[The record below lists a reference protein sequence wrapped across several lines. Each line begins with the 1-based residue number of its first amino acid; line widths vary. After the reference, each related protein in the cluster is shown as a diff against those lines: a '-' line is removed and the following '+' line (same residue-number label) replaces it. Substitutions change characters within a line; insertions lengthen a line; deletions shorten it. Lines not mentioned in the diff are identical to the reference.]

1 MFKQFQT
8 ISNFRQRSAIRFR
21 RFCHKAY
28 AAFCSLHREVTIGRV
43 AAYMTDLEMLKSGKS
58 IALSALLLLA
68 GVAPAEADE
77 GVPKDSVPLTA
88 QQLSLQEVL
97 VVSHKAEVHSEAY
110 RLITQVSRAEIEA
123 LPVQT
128 VADILQYLPGVDVRT
143 RGANGAQADIS
154 MRGGTFD
161 QVLVLINGVPLS
173 DFHTGHYALNIPV
186 STELIERV
194 EVLQGTSASLHG
206 AFSGAINIVTKTTP
220 PQPSPQGREHDV
232 RLKLTAGMNGLVNPE
247 IAATL
252 AIPDKSSS
260 LERVKS
266 SARSDCRWP
275 SVELPPGG
283 VKPLTINLSA
293 EYSRADG
300 YYAPSPTEKEATAC
314 RNSDFKLANLYF
326 QTRWRG
332 LDVQAGAQ
340 WKDAGL
346 GMGYGFG
353 SQDQFDA
360 TRTAFASAKYEHRW
374 GAWRLDAQA
383 AYRANYDRY
392 EWHRG
397 QRLYGNFHFAQTA
410 SASIAAHYAS
420 RIGTTSFGAG
430 VRNENMHSTNLGD
443 TINPNGQVPNVADFP
458 LADVR
463 VLDLVKGGNRFHANY
478 YAEQTFYY
486 AGLSASIGIN
496 GTYNTQFG
504 HHLGGGA
511 NIGYSF
517 EKAGTLYA
525 NANRSLRMPTFTDL
539 YYNAGNQ
546 LGNRNL
552 KPEEAWLLSIGY
564 KGTLNLLPSTGRSGG
579 AFSWAVDWYYR
590 WGKNIIDW
598 VYVPAD
604 TKRPYHAE
612 NQQQVNAT
620 GVELSVAYRFPSFFP
635 PSWGEREGPCISVD
649 YAYTY
654 LDLNLK
660 ESGSRYLDYLSHK
673 LSIHL
678 EHGIYKG
685 LGASWTVRF
694 QKREGQYNNAE
705 GAVTD
710 YQPVWLLD
718 GSIFWQNKYL
728 RVSADCTNMTNT
740 RYYDYGGILQPGAW
754 AKVSIKAML

>member
-1 MFKQFQT
+1 MHAFLKANNYFMFKT
-8 ISNFRQRSAIRFR
+8 ILKQQGIRFR

-58 IALSALLLLA
+58 VAVSALLLFSGIA
-68 GVAPAEADE
+68 AVEADE
-77 GVPKDSVPLTA
+77 GVPKDSVPLEA
-88 QQLSLQEVL
+88 RQLSLQEVL
-97 VVSHKAEVHSEAY
+97 VVSHKAEVNSEAY
-110 RLITQVSRAEIEA
+110 RLITQISQAEIEA

-161 QVLVLINGVPLS
+161 QVLVLLNGVPLS
-173 DFHTGHYALNIPV
+173 DFHTGHYTLNIPV
-186 STELIERV
+186 STEMIERV
-194 EVLQGTSASLHG
+194 EVLQGTSANLHG
-206 AFSGAINIVTKTTP
+206 AFSGAINIVTKTTL
-220 PQPSPQGREHDV
+220 PQPSPQGREHDLA
-232 RLKLTAGMNGLVNPE
+232 LKLTAGMNGLVNPE

-252 AIPDKSSS
+252 AIPNKNS
-260 LERVKS
+260 LPCGEGR
-266 SARSDCRWP
+266 
-275 SVELPPGG
+275 GG
-283 VKPLTINLSA
+283 VINLSA
-293 EYSRADG
+293 EYSRAEG
-300 YYAPSPTEKEATAC
+300 YYAPRPTEKEATAC
-314 RNSDFKLANLYF
+314 RNSDFQLANIYF

-360 TRTAFASAKYEHRW
+360 TRTAFASGRYEHRW

-392 EWHRG
+392 EWHRD

-410 SASIAAHYAS
+410 SAALSAHYAS
-420 RIGTTSFGAG
+420 RVGTTSFGVS

-443 TINPNGQVPNVADFP
+443 TINPNGQVPNVEGFP
-458 LADVR
+458 LSQVR
-463 VLDLVKGGNRFHANY
+463 VLDLVKGGNRFHTNY

-511 NIGYSF
+511 NIGYEF
-517 EKAGTLYA
+517 KKAGTVYV

-564 KGTLNLLPSTGRSGG
+564 KGNISPFRGLGGRGG
-579 AFSWAVDWYYR
+579 SFSWSADWYYR

-598 VYVPAD
+598 VYVPTD
-604 TKRPYHAE
+604 TKRPFHAE

-620 GVELSVAYRFPSFFP
+620 GLELSLAYRLNE
-635 PSWGEREGPCISVD
+635 WLRCVSVD

-654 LDLNLK
+654 LDLDLK
-660 ESGSRYLDYLSHK
+660 EAGSRYLDYLSHK
-673 LSIHL
+673 LAIRL

-705 GAVTD
+705 GEVAD

-718 GSIFWQNKYL
+718 GSVYWQNTYL
-728 RVSADCTNMTNT
+728 RVSADCTNITNT

-754 AKVSIKAML
+754 AKISIKAKLY

>member
-1 MFKQFQT
+1 MFKT
-8 ISNFRQRSAIRFR
+8 ILKQQGIRFR
-21 RFCHKAY
+21 QFSHKAY

-58 IALSALLLLA
+58 IAVSALLLFSGIA
-68 GVAPAEADE
+68 AVEADE
-77 GVPKDSVPLTA
+77 GVPKDSVPLEA

-97 VVSHKAEVHSEAY
+97 VVSHKAEVNSEAY
-110 RLITQVSRAEIEA
+110 RLITQVSQAEIEA
-123 LPVQT
+123 LPIQT

-161 QVLVLINGVPLS
+161 QVLVLLNGVPLS

-186 STELIERV
+186 STEMIERV
-194 EVLQGTSASLHG
+194 EVLQGTSANLHG
-206 AFSGAINIVTKTTP
+206 AFSGAINIVTKQAVSR
-220 PQPSPQGREHDV
+220 QPSDV

-247 IAATL
+247 VAASIQKDEAL
-252 AIPDKSSS
+252 F
-260 LERVKS
+260 
-266 SARSDCRWP
+266 
-275 SVELPPGG
+275 
-283 VKPLTINLSA
+283 NLSA
-293 EYSRADG
+293 EYSRAEG
-300 YYAPSPTEKEATAC
+300 YYAPRPTEKEATAC
-314 RNSDFKLANLYF
+314 RNSDFQLANIYF

-360 TRTAFASAKYEHRW
+360 TRTAFASGRYEHRW

-392 EWHRG
+392 EWHRD

-410 SASIAAHYAS
+410 SAALSAHYAS
-420 RIGTTSFGAG
+420 KIGTTSFGVS

-443 TINPNGQVPNVADFP
+443 TINPDGQVPNVADFP

-463 VLDLVKGGNRFHANY
+463 VLDLVKGGNRFHTNY

-511 NIGYSF
+511 NIGYEF
-517 EKAGTLYA
+517 KKAGTIYV

-564 KGTLNLLPSTGRSGG
+564 KGNLSPFRGSGG
-579 AFSWAVDWYYR
+579 SFSWSADWYYR

-598 VYVPAD
+598 VYVPTD
-604 TKRPYHAE
+604 TKRPFHAE

-620 GVELSVAYRFPSFFP
+620 GLELSLAYRLNE
-635 PSWGEREGPCISVD
+635 WLRCVSVD

-654 LDLNLK
+654 LDLDLK
-660 ESGSRYLDYLSHK
+660 EAGSRYLDYLSHK
-673 LSIHL
+673 LAIHL

-705 GAVTD
+705 GEVAD

-718 GSIFWQNKYL
+718 GSVYWQNKYL
-728 RVSADCTNMTNT
+728 RVSADCTNMTNS

-754 AKVSIKAML
+754 AKVSIKAKLY

>member
-1 MFKQFQT
+1 MHAFLKKACIMIKPFKTTNHFQ
-8 ISNFRQRSAIRFR
+8 QRSAIRFR

-28 AAFCSLHREVTIGRV
+28 AAFCSIHREVSIGRI

-58 IALSALLLLA
+58 VAVTALLLFS
-68 GVAPAEADE
+68 GVAAAEADE
-77 GVPKDSVPLTA
+77 GVPKDSLSLSA

-97 VVSHKAEVHSEAY
+97 VVSQKAEVHSEAY
-110 RLITQVSRAEIEA
+110 RLITQVSHAQIEA
-123 LPVQT
+123 LPIQS

-161 QVLVLINGVPLS
+161 QVLVMLNGVPLS
-173 DFHTGHYALNIPV
+173 DFHTGHYALNIPI

-194 EVLQGTSASLHG
+194 EVLQGTSANLHG
-206 AFSGAINIVTKTTP
+206 AFSGAINIVTK
-220 PQPSPQGREHDV
+220 SKVQGTKDLA
-232 RLKLTAGMNGLVNPE
+232 LKLTAGMNGLVNPE
-247 IAATL
+247 IAASINKDE
-252 AIPDKSSS
+252 AIFNMS
-260 LERVKS
+260 
-266 SARSDCRWP
+266 
-275 SVELPPGG
+275 G
-283 VKPLTINLSA
+283 
-293 EYSRADG
+293 EYSRAEG
-300 YYAPSPTEKEATAC
+300 YYAPNPTEKEARAC
-314 RNSDFKLANLYF
+314 QNSDFQLANIYF
-326 QTRWRG
+326 QTRWKG
-332 LDVQAGAQ
+332 LDVQVGAQ

-360 TRTAFASAKYEHRW
+360 TRTAFGSAKYEHRW

-383 AYRANYDRY
+383 SYRANYDRY

-410 SASIAAHYAS
+410 SAALSTHYAS
-420 RIGTTSFGAG
+420 QIGTMSFGVS

-443 TINPNGQVPNVADFP
+443 TINPNGQVPNVEGFP
-458 LADVR
+458 LSQVR
-463 VLDLVKGGNRFHANY
+463 VLDLVKGGNRFHTNY

-486 AGLSASIGIN
+486 AGLAASIGIN
-496 GTYNTQFG
+496 GTFNTQFG

-511 NIGYSF
+511 NIGYDF
-517 EKAGTLYA
+517 HKGGTLYA

-552 KPEEAWLLSIGY
+552 KPEEAWLLSVGY
-564 KGTLNLLPSTGRSGG
+564 KGEWKLGTTISNAGTLSI
-579 AFSWAVDWYYR
+579 AADWYYR

-598 VYVPAD
+598 IYVPED
-604 TKRPYHAE
+604 TKRPFHAE

-620 GVELSVAYRFPSFFP
+620 GVELSVAYRLNE
-635 PSWGEREGPCISVD
+635 WLRCVSVD

-654 LDLNLK
+654 LDLDLK
-660 ESGSRYLDYLSHK
+660 EAGSRYLDYLSHK

-694 QKREGQYNNAE
+694 QKREGQYNNADGIVE
-705 GAVTD
+705 NYV
-710 YQPVWLLD
+710 PVLLLD
-718 GSIFWQNKYL
+718 GSIFWQNRYL
-728 RVSADCTNMTNT
+728 RVSADCTNITNT

-754 AKVSIKAML
+754 AKISIKEKL

>member
-1 MFKQFQT
+1 MHAFLKANNYFMFKT
-8 ISNFRQRSAIRFR
+8 ILKQQGIRFR

-58 IALSALLLLA
+58 VAVSALLLFSGIA
-68 GVAPAEADE
+68 AVEADE
-77 GVPKDSVPLTA
+77 GVPKDSVPLED

-97 VVSHKAEVHSEAY
+97 VVSHKAEVNSEAY
-110 RLITQVSRAEIEA
+110 RLITQVSQAEIEA

-161 QVLVLINGVPLS
+161 QVLVLLNGVPLS

-186 STELIERV
+186 STEMIERV
-194 EVLQGTSASLHG
+194 EVLQGTSANLHG
-206 AFSGAINIVTKTTP
+206 AFSGAINIVTKS
-220 PQPSPQGREHDV
+220 SPKIS
-232 RLKLTAGMNGLVNPE
+232 LKLTAGMNGLVNPE
-247 IAATL
+247 LAASIQKNEAL
-252 AIPDKSSS
+252 FN
-260 LERVKS
+260 V
-266 SARSDCRWP
+266 
-275 SVELPPGG
+275 
-283 VKPLTINLSA
+283 SA
-293 EYSRADG
+293 EYSRAEG
-300 YYAPSPTEKEATAC
+300 YYAPRPTEKEATAC
-314 RNSDFKLANLYF
+314 RNSDFQLANIYF

-360 TRTAFASAKYEHRW
+360 TRTAFASGRYEHRW

-383 AYRANYDRY
+383 TYRANYDRY
-392 EWHRG
+392 EWHRD

-410 SASIAAHYAS
+410 SAALSAHYAS
-420 RIGTTSFGAG
+420 RVGTTSFGVS

-443 TINPNGQVPNVADFP
+443 TINPDGQVPNVADFP

-463 VLDLVKGGNRFHANY
+463 VLDLVKGGNRFHTNY
-478 YAEQTFYY
+478 YAEQSFYY

-511 NIGYSF
+511 NIGYEF
-517 EKAGTLYA
+517 KKAGTVYV

-564 KGTLNLLPSTGRSGG
+564 KYTPDFGKKGKLS
-579 AFSWAVDWYYR
+579 FSADWYYR

-598 VYVPAD
+598 VYVPTD
-604 TKRPYHAE
+604 TRRPFHAE

-620 GVELSVAYRFPSFFP
+620 GVEVSVAYRLNE
-635 PSWGEREGPCISVD
+635 WLRCVSVD

-654 LDLNLK
+654 LDLDLK
-660 ESGSRYLDYLSHK
+660 EAGSRYLDYLSHK
-673 LSIHL
+673 LAIHL

-705 GAVTD
+705 GEVAD

-718 GSIFWQNKYL
+718 GSVYWQNKYL
-728 RVSADCTNMTNT
+728 RVSADCTNITNT

-754 AKVSIKAML
+754 AKISIKAKL

>member
-1 MFKQFQT
+1 MFKNLLKQQG
-8 ISNFRQRSAIRFR
+8 IRFR
-21 RFCHKAY
+21 QFSHKAY

-58 IALSALLLLA
+58 IAVSALLLFSGIA
-68 GVAPAEADE
+68 AVEADE
-77 GVPKDSVPLTA
+77 GVPKDSVPLEA
-88 QQLSLQEVL
+88 RQLSLQEVL
-97 VVSHKAEVHSEAY
+97 VVSHKAEVNSEAY
-110 RLITQVSRAEIEA
+110 RLITQVSQAEIEA

-161 QVLVLINGVPLS
+161 QVLVLLNGVPLS

-186 STELIERV
+186 STEMIERV
-194 EVLQGTSASLHG
+194 EVLQGTSANLHG
-206 AFSGAINIVTKTTP
+206 AFSGAINIVTKS
-220 PQPSPQGREHDV
+220 SPEIS
-232 RLKLTAGMNGLVNPE
+232 LKLTAGMNGLVNPE
-247 IAATL
+247 LAASIQKNEAL
-252 AIPDKSSS
+252 FN
-260 LERVKS
+260 V
-266 SARSDCRWP
+266 
-275 SVELPPGG
+275 
-283 VKPLTINLSA
+283 SA
-293 EYSRADG
+293 EYSRAEG
-300 YYAPSPTEKEATAC
+300 YYAPRPTEKEATAC
-314 RNSDFKLANLYF
+314 RNSDFQLANIYF

-360 TRTAFASAKYEHRW
+360 TRTAFASGRYEHRW

-392 EWHRG
+392 EWHRD

-410 SASIAAHYAS
+410 SAALSAHYAS
-420 RIGTTSFGAG
+420 RVGTTSFGVS

-443 TINPNGQVPNVADFP
+443 TINPDGQVPNVADFP

-463 VLDLVKGGNRFHANY
+463 VLDLVKGGNRFHTNY

-511 NIGYSF
+511 NIGYEF
-517 EKAGTLYA
+517 KKAGTVYV

-552 KPEEAWLLSIGY
+552 KPEEAWLLSVGY
-564 KGTLNLLPSTGRSGG
+564 KGTWSGL
-579 AFSWAVDWYYR
+579 SWSADWYYR

-598 VYVPAD
+598 VYVPTD
-604 TKRPYHAE
+604 TKRPFHAE

-620 GVELSVAYRFPSFFP
+620 GLELSLAYRLNE
-635 PSWGEREGPCISVD
+635 WLRCVSVD

-654 LDLNLK
+654 LDLDLK
-660 ESGSRYLDYLSHK
+660 EAGSRYLDYLSHK
-673 LSIHL
+673 LAIHL

-705 GAVTD
+705 GEVAD

-718 GSIFWQNKYL
+718 GSVYWQNQYL
-728 RVSADCTNMTNT
+728 RVSADCTNMTNS

-754 AKVSIKAML
+754 AKISIKAKL

>member
-1 MFKQFQT
+1 MFKLILKQQG
-8 ISNFRQRSAIRFR
+8 IRFR

-28 AAFCSLHREVTIGRV
+28 AAFCSIHREVTIGRV

-58 IALSALLLLA
+58 VAVSALLLFSGIA
-68 GVAPAEADE
+68 AVEADE
-77 GVPKDSVPLTA
+77 GVPKDSVPLEA
-88 QQLSLQEVL
+88 RQLSLQEVL
-97 VVSHKAEVHSEAY
+97 VVSHKAEVNSEAY
-110 RLITQVSRAEIEA
+110 RLITQVSHAEIEV
-123 LPVQT
+123 LPIQS
-128 VADILQYLPGVDVRT
+128 VADILQYLPGVDVRS
-143 RGANGAQADIS
+143 RGTSGAQADIS

-161 QVLVLINGVPLS
+161 QVLILLNGIPLS
-173 DFHTGHYALNIPV
+173 DFHTGHYALNIPI

-194 EVLQGTSASLHG
+194 EVLQGTSANLHG
-206 AFSGAINIVTKTTP
+206 AFSGAINIVTRTAVSAGKD
-220 PQPSPQGREHDV
+220 HDLA
-232 RLKLTAGMNGLVNPE
+232 LKLTAGMNGLVNPE
-247 IAATL
+247 VAASIKKEE
-252 AIPDKSSS
+252 AFFN
-260 LERVKS
+260 V
-266 SARSDCRWP
+266 
-275 SVELPPGG
+275 
-283 VKPLTINLSA
+283 SA
-293 EYSRADG
+293 EYNRADG
-300 YYAPSPTEKEATAC
+300 YYAPRPTEKESTAC
-314 RNSDFKLANLYF
+314 KNSDFKMANLYF

-410 SASIAAHYAS
+410 SAALAAHYAS
-420 RIGTTSFGAG
+420 RVGTTSFGVS

-443 TINPNGQVPNVADFP
+443 TINPDGQVPNVADFP
-458 LADVR
+458 LSKVR
-463 VLDLVKGGNRFHANY
+463 VLDLVKGGNRFHTNY

-511 NIGYSF
+511 NIGYTF

-552 KPEEAWLLSIGY
+552 KPEEAWLLSVGY
-564 KGTLNLLPSTGRSGG
+564 KGNLSSLPFREGSGLG
-579 AFSWAVDWYYR
+579 SFSWSADWYYR

-598 VYVPAD
+598 VYVAED
-604 TKRPYHAE
+604 TKRPYHAM

-620 GVELSVAYRFPSFFP
+620 GVEVSVAYRFPSFFP
-635 PSWGEREGPCISVD
+635 PSWGDREGPLLSVD

-685 LGASWTVRF
+685 FGASWTVRF

-705 GAVTD
+705 GAVAN

-718 GSIFWQNKYL
+718 GSIFWQNKFL

-754 AKVSIKAML
+754 AKVSIKAKL

>member
-1 MFKQFQT
+1 MFKT
-8 ISNFRQRSAIRFR
+8 ILKQQGIRFR
-21 RFCHKAY
+21 QFSHKAY

-58 IALSALLLLA
+58 VAVSALLLFSGIA
-68 GVAPAEADE
+68 AVEADE
-77 GVPKDSVPLTA
+77 GVPKDSVPLED

-97 VVSHKAEVHSEAY
+97 VVSHKAEVNSEAY
-110 RLITQVSRAEIEA
+110 RLITQVSQAEIEA

-161 QVLVLINGVPLS
+161 QVLVLLNGVPLS

-186 STELIERV
+186 STEMIERV
-194 EVLQGTSASLHG
+194 EVLQGTSANLHG
-206 AFSGAINIVTKTTP
+206 AFSGAINIVTKS
-220 PQPSPQGREHDV
+220 SPEIS
-232 RLKLTAGMNGLVNPE
+232 LKLTAGMNGLVNPE
-247 IAATL
+247 LAASIQKDDAL
-252 AIPDKSSS
+252 FN
-260 LERVKS
+260 V
-266 SARSDCRWP
+266 
-275 SVELPPGG
+275 
-283 VKPLTINLSA
+283 SA
-293 EYSRADG
+293 EYSRAEG
-300 YYAPSPTEKEATAC
+300 YYAPRPTEKEAMAC
-314 RNSDFKLANLYF
+314 RNSDFQLANIYF

-360 TRTAFASAKYEHRW
+360 TRTAFASGRYEHRW

-392 EWHRG
+392 EWHRD

-410 SASIAAHYAS
+410 SASLSAHYAS
-420 RIGTTSFGAG
+420 RVGTTSFGVS

-443 TINPNGQVPNVADFP
+443 TINPDGQVPNVADFP

-463 VLDLVKGGNRFHANY
+463 VLDLVKGGNRFHTNY
-478 YAEQTFYY
+478 YAEQSFYY

-511 NIGYSF
+511 NIGYEF
-517 EKAGTLYA
+517 KKAGTVYV

-552 KPEEAWLLSIGY
+552 KPEEAWLLSVGY
-564 KGTLNLLPSTGRSGG
+564 KGTWSGL
-579 AFSWAVDWYYR
+579 SWSADWYYR

-598 VYVPAD
+598 VYVPTD
-604 TKRPYHAE
+604 TKRPFHAE

-620 GVELSVAYRFPSFFP
+620 GLELSLAYRLNE
-635 PSWGEREGPCISVD
+635 WLRCVSVD

-654 LDLNLK
+654 LDLDLK
-660 ESGSRYLDYLSHK
+660 EAGSRYLDYLSHK
-673 LSIHL
+673 LAIHL

-685 LGASWTVRF
+685 FGASWTVRF

-705 GAVTD
+705 GEVAD

-718 GSIFWQNKYL
+718 GSVYWQNKYL
-728 RVSADCTNMTNT
+728 RVSADCTNITNT

-754 AKVSIKAML
+754 AKISIKAKL

>member
-1 MFKQFQT
+1 MHAFLKANNYFMLKTILKQQG
-8 ISNFRQRSAIRFR
+8 IRFR
-21 RFCHKAY
+21 QFSHKAY

-58 IALSALLLLA
+58 IAISALLLFSGIA
-68 GVAPAEADE
+68 AVEADE
-77 GVPKDSVPLTA
+77 GVPKDSVPLED

-97 VVSHKAEVHSEAY
+97 VVSHKAEVNSEAY
-110 RLITQVSRAEIEA
+110 RLITQVSQAEIEA

-161 QVLVLINGVPLS
+161 QVLVLLNGVPLS

-186 STELIERV
+186 STEMIERI
-194 EVLQGTSASLHG
+194 EVLQGTSANLHG
-206 AFSGAINIVTKTTP
+206 AFSGAINIVTKTTL
-220 PQPSPQGREHDV
+220 PQPSPQGREHDLA
-232 RLKLTAGMNGLVNPE
+232 LKLTAGMNGLVNPE

-252 AIPDKSSS
+252 AIPNKNS
-260 LERVKS
+260 LPCGEGR
-266 SARSDCRWP
+266 
-275 SVELPPGG
+275 GG
-283 VKPLTINLSA
+283 VINLSA
-293 EYSRADG
+293 EYSRAEG
-300 YYAPSPTEKEATAC
+300 YYAPQPTEKEATAC
-314 RNSDFKLANLYF
+314 RNSDFQLANIYF

-360 TRTAFASAKYEHRW
+360 TRTAFASGRYEHRW

-392 EWHRG
+392 EWHRD

-410 SASIAAHYAS
+410 SAALSAHYAS
-420 RIGTTSFGAG
+420 RVGTTSFGVS

-443 TINPNGQVPNVADFP
+443 TINPDGQVPNVADFP

-463 VLDLVKGGNRFHANY
+463 VLDLVKGGNRFHTNY

-511 NIGYSF
+511 NIGYEF
-517 EKAGTLYA
+517 KKAGTVYV

-552 KPEEAWLLSIGY
+552 KPEEAWLLSVGY
-564 KGTLNLLPSTGRSGG
+564 KGTWSGL
-579 AFSWAVDWYYR
+579 SWSADWYYR

-598 VYVPAD
+598 VYVPTD
-604 TKRPYHAE
+604 TKRPFHAE

-620 GVELSVAYRFPSFFP
+620 GLELSLAYRLNE
-635 PSWGEREGPCISVD
+635 WLRCVSVD

-654 LDLNLK
+654 LDLDLK
-660 ESGSRYLDYLSHK
+660 EAGSRYLDYLSHK
-673 LSIHL
+673 LAIHL

-705 GAVTD
+705 GEVAD

-718 GSIFWQNKYL
+718 GSVYWQNKYL
-728 RVSADCTNMTNT
+728 RVSADCTNITNT

-754 AKVSIKAML
+754 AKISIKAKL

>member
-1 MFKQFQT
+1 MHAFLKRNNMFKPFLQPKG
-8 ISNFRQRSAIRFR
+8 IRFR

-28 AAFCSLHREVTIGRV
+28 AAFCSLHREVTIGRI

-58 IALSALLLLA
+58 VAVSALLLFSGIA
-68 GVAPAEADE
+68 MAEAEE

-110 RLITQVSRAEIEA
+110 RLITQVSHAEIEA
-123 LPVQT
+123 LPIQT

-161 QVLVLINGVPLS
+161 QVLVLLNGVPLS

-186 STELIERV
+186 STLLIERV
-194 EVLQGTSASLHG
+194 EVLQGTSANLHG
-206 AFSGAINIVTKTTP
+206 AFSGAINIVTKS
-220 PQPSPQGREHDV
+220 SPEIS
-232 RLKLTAGMNGLVNPE
+232 LKLTAGMNGLVNPE
-247 IAATL
+247 LAAT
-252 AIPDKSSS
+252 IQPSKQ
-260 LERVKS
+260 
-266 SARSDCRWP
+266 RSDKP
-275 SVELPPGG
+275 LNGEQ
-283 VKPLTINLSA
+283 PLTINLSA
-293 EYSRADG
+293 EYSRAEG
-300 YYAPSPTEKEATAC
+300 YYAPKPTDKEATAC
-314 RNSDFKLANLYF
+314 QNSDFQLANIYF

-360 TRTAFASAKYEHRW
+360 TRTAFASGRYEHRW

-410 SASIAAHYAS
+410 SAALAAHYAS
-420 RIGTTSFGAG
+420 RVGTTSFGLG
-430 VRNENMHSTNLGD
+430 LRNENMHSTNLGD

-463 VLDLVKGGNRFHANY
+463 VLNLVKGGNRFHANY

-486 AGLSASIGIN
+486 AGLAASIGIN
-496 GTYNTQFG
+496 GTYNTRFG

-511 NIGYSF
+511 NIGYEF
-517 EKAGTLYA
+517 KKAGTLYV

-546 LGNRNL
+546 LGNRDL
-552 KPEEAWLLSIGY
+552 KPEEAWLLSVGY
-564 KGTLNLLPSTGRSGG
+564 KGTLNLSPCRWVGGRGG
-579 AFSWAVDWYYR
+579 SLSWAVDWYYR

-598 VYVPAD
+598 VYVAED

-620 GVELSVAYRFPSFFP
+620 GVEVSVAYRLNE
-635 PSWGEREGPCISVD
+635 WLRCVSVD

-654 LDLNLK
+654 LDLDLK
-660 ESGSRYLDYLSHK
+660 EAGSRYLDYLSHK

-705 GAVTD
+705 GAVAD

-718 GSIFWQNKYL
+718 GSVYWQNKYL

>member
-1 MFKQFQT
+1 MYAFLLKADSGRLKTYFMFKT
-8 ISNFRQRSAIRFR
+8 ILKQQGIRFR
-21 RFCHKAY
+21 QFSHKAY

-58 IALSALLLLA
+58 IAVSALLLFSGIA
-68 GVAPAEADE
+68 AVEADE
-77 GVPKDSVPLTA
+77 GVPKDSVPLEA

-97 VVSHKAEVHSEAY
+97 VVSHKAEVNSEAY
-110 RLITQVSRAEIEA
+110 RLITQVSQAEIEA
-123 LPVQT
+123 LPIQT

-161 QVLVLINGVPLS
+161 QVLVLLNGVPLS

-186 STELIERV
+186 STEMIERV
-194 EVLQGTSASLHG
+194 EVLQGTSANLHG
-206 AFSGAINIVTKTTP
+206 AFSGAINIVTKQAVSR
-220 PQPSPQGREHDV
+220 QPSDV

-247 IAATL
+247 VAASIQKDEAL
-252 AIPDKSSS
+252 F
-260 LERVKS
+260 
-266 SARSDCRWP
+266 
-275 SVELPPGG
+275 
-283 VKPLTINLSA
+283 NLSA
-293 EYSRADG
+293 EYSRAEG
-300 YYAPSPTEKEATAC
+300 YYAPRPTEKEATAC
-314 RNSDFKLANLYF
+314 RNSDFQLANIYF

-360 TRTAFASAKYEHRW
+360 TRTAFASGRYEHRW

-392 EWHRG
+392 EWHRD

-410 SASIAAHYAS
+410 SAALSAHYAS
-420 RIGTTSFGAG
+420 KIGTTSFGVS

-443 TINPNGQVPNVADFP
+443 TINPDGQVPNVADFP

-463 VLDLVKGGNRFHANY
+463 VLDLIKGGNRFHTNY

-504 HHLGGGA
+504 HHLGGEA
-511 NIGYSF
+511 NIGYEF
-517 EKAGTLYA
+517 KKAGTIYV

-552 KPEEAWLLSIGY
+552 KPEEAWLLSVGY
-564 KGTLNLLPSTGRSGG
+564 KGNLSSLPCGEGRGG
-579 AFSWAVDWYYR
+579 VISFSADWYYR

-598 VYVPAD
+598 VYVPTD
-604 TKRPYHAE
+604 TKRPFHAE

-620 GVELSVAYRFPSFFP
+620 GLELSLAYRLNE
-635 PSWGEREGPCISVD
+635 WLRCVSVD

-654 LDLNLK
+654 LDLDLK
-660 ESGSRYLDYLSHK
+660 EAGSRYLDYLSHK
-673 LSIHL
+673 LAIHL

-705 GAVTD
+705 GEVAD

-718 GSIFWQNKYL
+718 GSVYWQNQYL

-754 AKVSIKAML
+754 AKVSIKAKLY

>member
-1 MFKQFQT
+1 MHAFLKANNYFMFKT
-8 ISNFRQRSAIRFR
+8 ILKQQGIRFR

-28 AAFCSLHREVTIGRV
+28 AVFCSLHREVTIGRV

-58 IALSALLLLA
+58 VAVSALLLFSGIA
-68 GVAPAEADE
+68 AVEADE
-77 GVPKDSVPLTA
+77 GVPKDSVPLED
-88 QQLSLQEVL
+88 QQLNLQEVL
-97 VVSHKAEVHSEAY
+97 VVSHKAEVNSEAY
-110 RLITQVSRAEIEA
+110 RLITQVSQAEIEA

-161 QVLVLINGVPLS
+161 QVLVLLNGVPLS

-186 STELIERV
+186 STEMIERV
-194 EVLQGTSASLHG
+194 EVLQGTSANLHG
-206 AFSGAINIVTKTTP
+206 AFSGAINIVTKTTL
-220 PQPSPQGREHDV
+220 PQPSPQGREHDLA
-232 RLKLTAGMNGLVNPE
+232 LKLTAGMNGLVNPE

-252 AIPDKSSS
+252 AIPNKNS
-260 LERVKS
+260 LPCGEG
-266 SARSDCRWP
+266 
-275 SVELPPGG
+275 PGG
-283 VKPLTINLSA
+283 VINLSA
-293 EYSRADG
+293 EYSRAEG
-300 YYAPSPTEKEATAC
+300 YYAPRPTEKEATAC
-314 RNSDFKLANLYF
+314 RNSDFQLANIYF

-360 TRTAFASAKYEHRW
+360 TRTAFASGRYEHRW

-392 EWHRG
+392 EWHRD

-410 SASIAAHYAS
+410 SAALSAHYAS
-420 RIGTTSFGAG
+420 RVGTTSFGVS

-443 TINPNGQVPNVADFP
+443 TINPDGQVPNVKDFP
-458 LADVR
+458 LSQVR
-463 VLDLVKGGNRFHANY
+463 VLDLVKGGNRFHTNY

-511 NIGYSF
+511 NIGYEF
-517 EKAGTLYA
+517 KKAGTIYV

-546 LGNRNL
+546 LGNMNL

-564 KGTLNLLPSTGRSGG
+564 KGAWGEKYSLPCGEGRGG
-579 AFSWAVDWYYR
+579 VISFSVDWYYR

-598 VYVPAD
+598 VYVPTD
-604 TKRPYHAE
+604 TKRPFHAE

-620 GVELSVAYRFPSFFP
+620 GLELSLAYRLNE
-635 PSWGEREGPCISVD
+635 WLRCVSVD

-654 LDLNLK
+654 LDLDLK
-660 ESGSRYLDYLSHK
+660 EAGSRYLDYLSHK
-673 LSIHL
+673 LAIHL

-705 GAVTD
+705 GEVAD

-718 GSIFWQNKYL
+718 GSVYWQNKYL
-728 RVSADCTNMTNT
+728 RFSADCTNLTNS

-754 AKVSIKAML
+754 AKISIKAKL

>member
-1 MFKQFQT
+1 MFKT
-8 ISNFRQRSAIRFR
+8 ILKQQGIRFR
-21 RFCHKAY
+21 QFSHKAY
-28 AAFCSLHREVTIGRV
+28 AVFCSLHREVTIGRV

-58 IALSALLLLA
+58 VAVSALLLFSGIA
-68 GVAPAEADE
+68 AVEADE
-77 GVPKDSVPLTA
+77 GVPKDSVPLED

-97 VVSHKAEVHSEAY
+97 VVSHKAEVNSEAY
-110 RLITQVSRAEIEA
+110 RLITQVSQAEIDA

-161 QVLVLINGVPLS
+161 QVLVLLNGVPLS

-186 STELIERV
+186 STEMIERI
-194 EVLQGTSASLHG
+194 EVLQGTSANLHG
-206 AFSGAINIVTKTTP
+206 AFSGAINIVTKTTL
-220 PQPSPQGREHDV
+220 PQPSPQGREHDLA
-232 RLKLTAGMNGLVNPE
+232 LKLTAGMNGLVNPE

-252 AIPDKSSS
+252 AIPNKNS
-260 LERVKS
+260 LPCGEGR
-266 SARSDCRWP
+266 
-275 SVELPPGG
+275 GG
-283 VKPLTINLSA
+283 VINLSA
-293 EYSRADG
+293 EYSRAEG
-300 YYAPSPTEKEATAC
+300 YYAPRPTEKEATAC
-314 RNSDFKLANLYF
+314 RNSDFQLANIYF

-360 TRTAFASAKYEHRW
+360 TRTAFASGRYEHRW

-392 EWHRG
+392 EWHRD

-410 SASIAAHYAS
+410 SAALSAHYAS
-420 RIGTTSFGAG
+420 RVGTTSFGVS

-463 VLDLVKGGNRFHANY
+463 VLDLVKGGNRFHTNY

-511 NIGYSF
+511 NIGYEF
-517 EKAGTLYA
+517 KKAGTVYV

-564 KGTLNLLPSTGRSGG
+564 KGTWSGL
-579 AFSWAVDWYYR
+579 SWSADWYYR

-598 VYVPAD
+598 VYVPTD
-604 TKRPYHAE
+604 TKRPFHAE

-620 GVELSVAYRFPSFFP
+620 GLELSLAYRLNE
-635 PSWGEREGPCISVD
+635 WVRCVSVD

-654 LDLNLK
+654 LDLDLK
-660 ESGSRYLDYLSHK
+660 EAGSRYLDYLSHK
-673 LSIHL
+673 LAIHL

-705 GAVTD
+705 GEVAD

-718 GSIFWQNKYL
+718 GSVYWQNKYL
-728 RVSADCTNMTNT
+728 RVSADCTNITNT

-754 AKVSIKAML
+754 AKISIKAKL

>member
-1 MFKQFQT
+1 MFKT
-8 ISNFRQRSAIRFR
+8 ILKQQGIRFR
-21 RFCHKAY
+21 QFSHKAY

-58 IALSALLLLA
+58 IAVSALLLFSGIA
-68 GVAPAEADE
+68 AVEADE
-77 GVPKDSVPLTA
+77 GVPKDSVPLEA

-97 VVSHKAEVHSEAY
+97 VVSHKAEVNSEAY
-110 RLITQVSRAEIEA
+110 RLITQVSHAEIEA
-123 LPVQT
+123 LPIQT

-161 QVLVLINGVPLS
+161 QVLVLLNGVPLS

-186 STELIERV
+186 STEMIERV
-194 EVLQGTSASLHG
+194 EVLQGTSANLHG
-206 AFSGAINIVTKTTP
+206 AFSGAINIVTKQAVSR
-220 PQPSPQGREHDV
+220 QPSDV

-247 IAATL
+247 VAASIQKDEAL
-252 AIPDKSSS
+252 FN
-260 LERVKS
+260 V
-266 SARSDCRWP
+266 
-275 SVELPPGG
+275 
-283 VKPLTINLSA
+283 SA
-293 EYSRADG
+293 EYSRAEG
-300 YYAPSPTEKEATAC
+300 YYAPRPTEKEATAC
-314 RNSDFKLANLYF
+314 RNSDFQLANIYF

-360 TRTAFASAKYEHRW
+360 TRTAFASGRYEHRW

-410 SASIAAHYAS
+410 SAALSAHYAS
-420 RIGTTSFGAG
+420 KIGTTSFGVS

-443 TINPNGQVPNVADFP
+443 TINPDGQVPNVADFP

-463 VLDLVKGGNRFHANY
+463 VLDLVKGGNRFHTNY

-511 NIGYSF
+511 NIGYEF
-517 EKAGTLYA
+517 KKAGTIYV

-564 KGTLNLLPSTGRSGG
+564 KGNLSPTLSSREGGR
-579 AFSWAVDWYYR
+579 FSWAVDWYYR

-598 VYVPAD
+598 VYVPTD
-604 TKRPYHAE
+604 TKRPFHAE

-620 GVELSVAYRFPSFFP
+620 GLELSLAYRLNE
-635 PSWGEREGPCISVD
+635 WLRCVSVD

-654 LDLNLK
+654 LDLDLK
-660 ESGSRYLDYLSHK
+660 EAGSRYLDYLSHK
-673 LSIHL
+673 LAIHL

-705 GAVTD
+705 GEVAD

-718 GSIFWQNKYL
+718 GSVYWQNKYL

-754 AKVSIKAML
+754 AKVSIKAKLY

>member
-1 MFKQFQT
+1 MHAFLKANNYFMFKT
-8 ISNFRQRSAIRFR
+8 ILKQQGIRFR
-21 RFCHKAY
+21 QFSHKAY

-58 IALSALLLLA
+58 IAVSALLLFSGIA
-68 GVAPAEADE
+68 AVEADE
-77 GVPKDSVPLTA
+77 GVPKDSVPLEA

-97 VVSHKAEVHSEAY
+97 VVSHKAEVNSEAY
-110 RLITQVSRAEIEA
+110 RLITQVSQAEIEA

-161 QVLVLINGVPLS
+161 QVLVLLNGVPLS

-186 STELIERV
+186 STEMIERV
-194 EVLQGTSASLHG
+194 EVLQGTSANLHG
-206 AFSGAINIVTKTTP
+206 AFSGAINIVTRNF
-220 PQPSPQGREHDV
+220 PSLQGGDRG
-232 RLKLTAGMNGLVNPE
+232 RLSLKLTAGMNGLVNPE
-247 IAATL
+247 LAASIQKDEAL
-252 AIPDKSSS
+252 FN
-260 LERVKS
+260 V
-266 SARSDCRWP
+266 
-275 SVELPPGG
+275 
-283 VKPLTINLSA
+283 SA
-293 EYSRADG
+293 EYSRAEG
-300 YYAPSPTEKEATAC
+300 YYAPRPTEKEATAC
-314 RNSDFKLANLYF
+314 RNSDFQLANIYF

-360 TRTAFASAKYEHRW
+360 TRTAFASGRYEHRW

-383 AYRANYDRY
+383 SYRANYDRY
-392 EWHRG
+392 EWHRD

-410 SASIAAHYAS
+410 SAALSAHYAS
-420 RIGTTSFGAG
+420 KIGTTSFGVS

-443 TINPNGQVPNVADFP
+443 TINPDGQVPNVKDFP
-458 LADVR
+458 LSQVR
-463 VLDLVKGGNRFHANY
+463 VLDLVKGGNRFHTNY

-511 NIGYSF
+511 NIGYEF
-517 EKAGTLYA
+517 KKAGTIYA

-552 KPEEAWLLSIGY
+552 KPEEAWLLSVGY
-564 KGTLNLLPSTGRSGG
+564 KGTWSGL
-579 AFSWAVDWYYR
+579 SWSADWYYR

-598 VYVPAD
+598 VYVPTD
-604 TKRPYHAE
+604 TKRPFHAE

-620 GVELSVAYRFPSFFP
+620 GVEMSVAYRLNE
-635 PSWGEREGPCISVD
+635 WLRCVSVD

-654 LDLNLK
+654 LDLDLK
-660 ESGSRYLDYLSHK
+660 EAGSRYLDYLSHK
-673 LSIHL
+673 LAIRL

-705 GAVTD
+705 GEVAD

-718 GSIFWQNKYL
+718 GSVYWQNKYL
-728 RVSADCTNMTNT
+728 RVSADCTNITNT

-754 AKVSIKAML
+754 AKISIKAKL

>member
-1 MFKQFQT
+1 MFKT
-8 ISNFRQRSAIRFR
+8 ILKQQGIRFR
-21 RFCHKAY
+21 QFSHKAY

-58 IALSALLLLA
+58 IAVSALLLFSGIA
-68 GVAPAEADE
+68 AVEADE
-77 GVPKDSVPLTA
+77 GVPKDSVPLEA

-97 VVSHKAEVHSEAY
+97 VVSHKAEVNSEAY
-110 RLITQVSRAEIEA
+110 RLITQVSQAEIEA
-123 LPVQT
+123 LPIQT

-161 QVLVLINGVPLS
+161 QVLVLLNGVPLS

-186 STELIERV
+186 STEMIERV
-194 EVLQGTSASLHG
+194 EVLQGTSANLHG

-220 PQPSPQGREHDV
+220 PQGVLRTATGSPIEQSSSPAQGREHDLT
-232 RLKLTAGMNGLVNPE
+232 LKLTAGMNGLVNPE
-247 IAATL
+247 VAASIQKDEAL
-252 AIPDKSSS
+252 F
-260 LERVKS
+260 
-266 SARSDCRWP
+266 
-275 SVELPPGG
+275 
-283 VKPLTINLSA
+283 NLSA
-293 EYSRADG
+293 EYSRAEG
-300 YYAPSPTEKEATAC
+300 YYAPRPTEKEATAC
-314 RNSDFKLANLYF
+314 RNSDFQLANIYF

-360 TRTAFASAKYEHRW
+360 TRTAFASGRYEHRW

-410 SASIAAHYAS
+410 SAALSAHYAS
-420 RIGTTSFGAG
+420 KIGTTSFGVS

-443 TINPNGQVPNVADFP
+443 TINPDGQVPNVADFP

-463 VLDLVKGGNRFHANY
+463 VLDLVKGGNRFHTNY

-511 NIGYSF
+511 NIGYEF
-517 EKAGTLYA
+517 KKAGTIYV

-552 KPEEAWLLSIGY
+552 KPEEAWLLSVGY
-564 KGTLNLLPSTGRSGG
+564 KGNLSSLPCGEGRGG
-579 AFSWAVDWYYR
+579 VISFSVDWYYR

-598 VYVPAD
+598 VYVPTD
-604 TKRPYHAE
+604 TKRPFHAE

-620 GVELSVAYRFPSFFP
+620 GLELSLAYRLNE
-635 PSWGEREGPCISVD
+635 WLRCVSVD

-654 LDLNLK
+654 LDLDLK
-660 ESGSRYLDYLSHK
+660 EAGSRYLDYLSHK
-673 LSIHL
+673 LAIHL

-705 GAVTD
+705 GEVAD

-718 GSIFWQNKYL
+718 GSVYWQNKYL
-728 RVSADCTNMTNT
+728 RVSADCTNMTNS

-754 AKVSIKAML
+754 AKVSIKAKLY

>member
-1 MFKQFQT
+1 MFKT
-8 ISNFRQRSAIRFR
+8 ILKQQGIRFR
-21 RFCHKAY
+21 QFSHKAY

-58 IALSALLLLA
+58 IAVSALLLFSGIA
-68 GVAPAEADE
+68 AVEADE
-77 GVPKDSVPLTA
+77 GVPKDSVPLEA

-97 VVSHKAEVHSEAY
+97 VVSHKAEVNSEAY
-110 RLITQVSRAEIEA
+110 RLITQVSQAEIEA
-123 LPVQT
+123 LPIQT

-161 QVLVLINGVPLS
+161 QVLVLLNGVPLS

-186 STELIERV
+186 STEMIERV
-194 EVLQGTSASLHG
+194 EVLQGTSANLHG
-206 AFSGAINIVTKTTP
+206 AFSGAINIVTKQAVSR
-220 PQPSPQGREHDV
+220 QPSDV

-247 IAATL
+247 VAASIQKDEAL
-252 AIPDKSSS
+252 F
-260 LERVKS
+260 
-266 SARSDCRWP
+266 
-275 SVELPPGG
+275 
-283 VKPLTINLSA
+283 NLSA
-293 EYSRADG
+293 EYSRAEG
-300 YYAPSPTEKEATAC
+300 YYAPRPTEKEAAAC
-314 RNSDFKLANLYF
+314 RNSDFQLANIYF

-360 TRTAFASAKYEHRW
+360 TRTAFASGRYEHRW

-410 SASIAAHYAS
+410 SAALSAHYAS
-420 RIGTTSFGAG
+420 KIGTTSFGVS

-443 TINPNGQVPNVADFP
+443 TINPDGQVPNVADFP

-463 VLDLVKGGNRFHANY
+463 VLDLVKGGNRFHTNY

-511 NIGYSF
+511 NIGYEF
-517 EKAGTLYA
+517 KKAGTIYV

-552 KPEEAWLLSIGY
+552 KPEEAWLLSVGY
-564 KGTLNLLPSTGRSGG
+564 KGNLSSLPCGEGRGG
-579 AFSWAVDWYYR
+579 VISFSVDWYYR

-598 VYVPAD
+598 VYVPTD
-604 TKRPYHAE
+604 TKRPFHAE

-620 GVELSVAYRFPSFFP
+620 GLELSLAYRLNE
-635 PSWGEREGPCISVD
+635 WLRCVSVD

-654 LDLNLK
+654 LDLDLK
-660 ESGSRYLDYLSHK
+660 EAGSRYLDYLSHK
-673 LSIHL
+673 LAIHL

-705 GAVTD
+705 GEVAD

-718 GSIFWQNKYL
+718 GSVYWQNKYL
-728 RVSADCTNMTNT
+728 RVSADCTNMTNS

-754 AKVSIKAML
+754 AKVSIKAKLY

>member
-1 MFKQFQT
+1 MFKT
-8 ISNFRQRSAIRFR
+8 ILKQQGIRFR
-21 RFCHKAY
+21 QFSHKAY

-58 IALSALLLLA
+58 IAVSALLLFSGIA
-68 GVAPAEADE
+68 AVEADE
-77 GVPKDSVPLTA
+77 GVPKDSVPLEA

-97 VVSHKAEVHSEAY
+97 VVSHKAEVNSEAY
-110 RLITQVSRAEIEA
+110 RLITQVSQAEIEA
-123 LPVQT
+123 LPIQT

-161 QVLVLINGVPLS
+161 QVLVLLNGVPLS

-186 STELIERV
+186 STEMIERV
-194 EVLQGTSASLHG
+194 EVLQGTSANLHG
-206 AFSGAINIVTKTTP
+206 AFSGAINIVTKQAVSR
-220 PQPSPQGREHDV
+220 QPSDV

-247 IAATL
+247 VAASIQKDEAL
-252 AIPDKSSS
+252 F
-260 LERVKS
+260 
-266 SARSDCRWP
+266 
-275 SVELPPGG
+275 
-283 VKPLTINLSA
+283 NLSA
-293 EYSRADG
+293 EYSRAEG
-300 YYAPSPTEKEATAC
+300 YYAPRPTEKEATAC
-314 RNSDFKLANLYF
+314 RNSDFQLANIYF

-360 TRTAFASAKYEHRW
+360 TRTAFASGRYEHRW

-410 SASIAAHYAS
+410 SAALSAHYAS
-420 RIGTTSFGAG
+420 KIGTTSFGVS

-443 TINPNGQVPNVADFP
+443 TINPDGQVPNVADFP

-463 VLDLVKGGNRFHANY
+463 VLDLVKGGNRFHTNY

-511 NIGYSF
+511 NIGYEF
-517 EKAGTLYA
+517 KKAGTIYV

-552 KPEEAWLLSIGY
+552 KPEEAWLLSVGY
-564 KGTLNLLPSTGRSGG
+564 KGNLSSLPFREGSGLG
-579 AFSWAVDWYYR
+579 SFSWAVDWYYR

-598 VYVPAD
+598 VYVPTD
-604 TKRPYHAE
+604 TKRPFHAE

-620 GVELSVAYRFPSFFP
+620 GLELSLAYRLNE
-635 PSWGEREGPCISVD
+635 WLRCVSVD

-654 LDLNLK
+654 LDLDLK
-660 ESGSRYLDYLSHK
+660 EAGSRYLDYLSHK
-673 LSIHL
+673 LAIHL

-705 GAVTD
+705 GEVAD

-718 GSIFWQNKYL
+718 GSVYWQNKYL

-754 AKVSIKAML
+754 AKVSIKAKLY

>member
-1 MFKQFQT
+1 MFKT
-8 ISNFRQRSAIRFR
+8 ILKQQGIRFR
-21 RFCHKAY
+21 QFSHKAY

-58 IALSALLLLA
+58 IAVSALLLFSGIA
-68 GVAPAEADE
+68 AVEADE
-77 GVPKDSVPLTA
+77 GVPKDSVPLEA

-97 VVSHKAEVHSEAY
+97 VVSHKAEVNSEAY
-110 RLITQVSRAEIEA
+110 RLIMQVSQAEIEA

-128 VADILQYLPGVDVRT
+128 LADILQYLPGVDVRT

-161 QVLVLINGVPLS
+161 QVLVLLNGVPLS

-186 STELIERV
+186 STEMIERV
-194 EVLQGTSASLHG
+194 EVLQGTSANLHG
-206 AFSGAINIVTKTTP
+206 AFSGAINIVTKS
-220 PQPSPQGREHDV
+220 SPEIS
-232 RLKLTAGMNGLVNPE
+232 LKLTAGMNGLVNPE
-247 IAATL
+247 VAASIQKDEAL
-252 AIPDKSSS
+252 FN
-260 LERVKS
+260 V
-266 SARSDCRWP
+266 
-275 SVELPPGG
+275 
-283 VKPLTINLSA
+283 SA
-293 EYSRADG
+293 EYSRAEG
-300 YYAPSPTEKEATAC
+300 YYAPRPTEKEATAC
-314 RNSDFKLANLYF
+314 RNSDFQLANIYF

-360 TRTAFASAKYEHRW
+360 TRTAFASGRYEHRW

-392 EWHRG
+392 EWHRD

-410 SASIAAHYAS
+410 SAALSAHYAS
-420 RIGTTSFGAG
+420 RVGTTSFGVS

-443 TINPNGQVPNVADFP
+443 TINPDGQVPNVADFP
-458 LADVR
+458 LSQVR
-463 VLDLVKGGNRFHANY
+463 VLDLVKGGNRFHTNY

-511 NIGYSF
+511 NIGYEF
-517 EKAGTLYA
+517 KKAGTIYA

-564 KGTLNLLPSTGRSGG
+564 KGTWSGL
-579 AFSWAVDWYYR
+579 SWSADWYYR

-598 VYVPAD
+598 VYVPTD
-604 TKRPYHAE
+604 TKRPFHAE

-620 GVELSVAYRFPSFFP
+620 GVEVSVAYRLNE
-635 PSWGEREGPCISVD
+635 WLRCVSVD

-654 LDLNLK
+654 LDLDLK
-660 ESGSRYLDYLSHK
+660 EAGSRYLDYLSHK
-673 LSIHL
+673 LAIHL

-705 GAVTD
+705 GEVAD

-718 GSIFWQNKYL
+718 GSVYWQNTYL
-728 RVSADCTNMTNT
+728 RVSADCTNITNT

-754 AKVSIKAML
+754 AKISIKAKL

>member
-1 MFKQFQT
+1 MFKVILKQQG
-8 ISNFRQRSAIRFR
+8 IRFR

-28 AAFCSLHREVTIGRV
+28 AAFCSVHREVTIGRV

-58 IALSALLLLA
+58 IAVSALLLFA
-68 GVAPAEADE
+68 GVASAEADE
-77 GVPKDSVPLTA
+77 GVPKDSVPLNS

-97 VVSHKAEVHSEAY
+97 VISHKAEVHSEAY
-110 RLITQVSRAEIEA
+110 RLITQVSHAEIEA
-123 LPVQT
+123 LPIQS
-128 VADILQYLPGVDVRT
+128 VADILQYLPGIDVRT

-161 QVLVLINGVPLS
+161 QVLVLLNGVPLS
-173 DFHTGHYALNIPV
+173 DFHTGHYALNIPI
-186 STELIERV
+186 SSEIIERV
-194 EVLQGTSASLHG
+194 EVLQGTSANLHG
-206 AFSGAINIVTKTTP
+206 AFSGAINIVTKSKVES
-220 PQPSPQGREHDV
+220 QKSKEIA
-232 RLKLTAGMNGLVNPE
+232 LKLTAGMNGLVNPQV
-247 IAATL
+247 AASIKKDEAL
-252 AIPDKSSS
+252 
-260 LERVKS
+260 
-266 SARSDCRWP
+266 
-275 SVELPPGG
+275 
-283 VKPLTINLSA
+283 INLSA
-293 EYSRADG
+293 EYSRAEG
-300 YYAPSPTEKEATAC
+300 YYAPNPTEKEAIAC
-314 RNSDFKLANLYF
+314 RNSYFQLANLYF
-326 QTRWRG
+326 QTRWKG

-410 SASIAAHYAS
+410 SAALAAHYAS
-420 RIGTTSFGAG
+420 QVGTTSFGVS

-443 TINPNGQVPNVADFP
+443 TINPNGQVPNVAGFP
-458 LADVR
+458 LSEVR
-463 VLDLVKGGNRFHANY
+463 VLDLVKGGNRFHTNY

-511 NIGYSF
+511 NIGYTF

-552 KPEEAWLLSIGY
+552 KPEEAWLLSVGY
-564 KGTLNLLPSTGRSGG
+564 KYTPDFGKAGKLSL
-579 AFSWAVDWYYR
+579 AADWYYR

-604 TKRPYHAE
+604 TKRPYHAM

-620 GVELSVAYRFPSFFP
+620 GVELSVAYRLNE
-635 PSWGEREGPCISVD
+635 WLRCISVD

-705 GAVTD
+705 GAVAD

-754 AKVSIKAML
+754 AKISIKAML

>member
-1 MFKQFQT
+1 MFKT
-8 ISNFRQRSAIRFR
+8 ILKQQGIRFR

-28 AAFCSLHREVTIGRV
+28 AVFCSLHREVTIGRV

-58 IALSALLLLA
+58 VAVSALLLFSGIA
-68 GVAPAEADE
+68 AVEADE
-77 GVPKDSVPLTA
+77 GVPKDSVPLED

-97 VVSHKAEVHSEAY
+97 VVSHKAEVNSEAY
-110 RLITQVSRAEIEA
+110 RLITQVSQAEIDA

-161 QVLVLINGVPLS
+161 QVLVLLNGVPLS

-186 STELIERV
+186 STEMIERV
-194 EVLQGTSASLHG
+194 EVLQGTSANLHG
-206 AFSGAINIVTKTTP
+206 AFSGAINIVTKS
-220 PQPSPQGREHDV
+220 SPEIS
-232 RLKLTAGMNGLVNPE
+232 LKLTAGMNGLVNPE
-247 IAATL
+247 LAASIQKDDAL
-252 AIPDKSSS
+252 FN
-260 LERVKS
+260 V
-266 SARSDCRWP
+266 
-275 SVELPPGG
+275 
-283 VKPLTINLSA
+283 SA
-293 EYSRADG
+293 EYSRAEG
-300 YYAPSPTEKEATAC
+300 YYAPRPTEKETTAC
-314 RNSDFKLANLYF
+314 RNSDFQLANIYF

-360 TRTAFASAKYEHRW
+360 TRTAFASGRYEHRW

-392 EWHRG
+392 EWHRD

-410 SASIAAHYAS
+410 SAALSAHYAS
-420 RIGTTSFGAG
+420 RVGTTSFGVS

-443 TINPNGQVPNVADFP
+443 TINPDGQVPNVADFP

-463 VLDLVKGGNRFHANY
+463 VLDLVKGGNRFHTNY

-511 NIGYSF
+511 NIGYEF
-517 EKAGTLYA
+517 KKAGTIYV

-564 KGTLNLLPSTGRSGG
+564 KGNLSSLPFREGSGLG
-579 AFSWAVDWYYR
+579 SFSWSADWYYR

-598 VYVPAD
+598 VYVPTD
-604 TKRPYHAE
+604 TKRPFHAE

-620 GVELSVAYRFPSFFP
+620 GLELSLAYRLNE
-635 PSWGEREGPCISVD
+635 WLRCVSVD

-654 LDLNLK
+654 LDLDLK
-660 ESGSRYLDYLSHK
+660 EAGSRYLDYLSHK
-673 LSIHL
+673 LAIHL

-705 GAVTD
+705 GEVAD

-718 GSIFWQNKYL
+718 GSVYWQNKYL
-728 RVSADCTNMTNT
+728 RVSADCTNITNT
-740 RYYDYGGILQPGAW
+740 SYYDYGGILQPGAW
-754 AKVSIKAML
+754 AKISIKAKL

>member
-1 MFKQFQT
+1 MFKT
-8 ISNFRQRSAIRFR
+8 ILKQQGIRFR
-21 RFCHKAY
+21 QFSHKAY

-58 IALSALLLLA
+58 IAVSALLLFSGIA
-68 GVAPAEADE
+68 AVEADE
-77 GVPKDSVPLTA
+77 GVPKDSVPLEA

-97 VVSHKAEVHSEAY
+97 VVSHKAEVNSEAY
-110 RLITQVSRAEIEA
+110 RLITQVSQAEIEA
-123 LPVQT
+123 LPIQT

-161 QVLVLINGVPLS
+161 QVLVLLNGVPLS

-186 STELIERV
+186 STEMIERV
-194 EVLQGTSASLHG
+194 EVLQGTSANLHG
-206 AFSGAINIVTKTTP
+206 AFSGAINIVTKQAVSR
-220 PQPSPQGREHDV
+220 QPSDV

-247 IAATL
+247 VAASIQKDEAL
-252 AIPDKSSS
+252 F
-260 LERVKS
+260 
-266 SARSDCRWP
+266 
-275 SVELPPGG
+275 
-283 VKPLTINLSA
+283 NLSA
-293 EYSRADG
+293 EYSRAEG
-300 YYAPSPTEKEATAC
+300 YYAPQPTEKEATAC
-314 RNSDFKLANLYF
+314 RNSDFQLANIYF

-360 TRTAFASAKYEHRW
+360 TRTAFASGRYEHRW

-392 EWHRG
+392 EWHRD

-410 SASIAAHYAS
+410 SAALSAHYAS
-420 RIGTTSFGAG
+420 KIGTTSFGVS

-443 TINPNGQVPNVADFP
+443 TINPDGQVPNVADFP

-463 VLDLVKGGNRFHANY
+463 VLDLVKGGNRFHTNY

-511 NIGYSF
+511 NIGYEF
-517 EKAGTLYA
+517 NKAGTIYV

-564 KGTLNLLPSTGRSGG
+564 KGNLSPTLSSREGGR
-579 AFSWAVDWYYR
+579 FSWAVDWYYR

-598 VYVPAD
+598 VYVPTD
-604 TKRPYHAE
+604 TKRPFHAE

-620 GVELSVAYRFPSFFP
+620 GLELSLAYRLNE
-635 PSWGEREGPCISVD
+635 WLRCVSVD

-654 LDLNLK
+654 LDLDLK
-660 ESGSRYLDYLSHK
+660 EAGSRYLDYLSHK
-673 LSIHL
+673 LAIHL

-705 GAVTD
+705 GEVAD

-718 GSIFWQNKYL
+718 GSVYWQNKYL
-728 RVSADCTNMTNT
+728 RVSADCTNMTNS

-754 AKVSIKAML
+754 AKVSIKAKLY

>member
-1 MFKQFQT
+1 MFKT
-8 ISNFRQRSAIRFR
+8 ILKQQGIRFR
-21 RFCHKAY
+21 QFSHKAY

-58 IALSALLLLA
+58 IAVSALLLFSGIA
-68 GVAPAEADE
+68 AVEADE
-77 GVPKDSVPLTA
+77 GVPKDSVPLEA
-88 QQLSLQEVL
+88 RQLSLQEVL
-97 VVSHKAEVHSEAY
+97 VVSHKAEVNSEAY
-110 RLITQVSRAEIEA
+110 RLITQVSQAEIEA

-161 QVLVLINGVPLS
+161 QVLVLLNGVPLS

-186 STELIERV
+186 STEMIERV
-194 EVLQGTSASLHG
+194 EVLQGTSANLHG

-220 PQPSPQGREHDV
+220 PQPSPQGREHDLA
-232 RLKLTAGMNGLVNPE
+232 LKLTAGMNGLVNPE
-247 IAATL
+247 IAATI
-252 AIPDKSSS
+252 AIPNKNS
-260 LERVKS
+260 LPCGEGR
-266 SARSDCRWP
+266 
-275 SVELPPGG
+275 GG
-283 VKPLTINLSA
+283 VINLSA
-293 EYSRADG
+293 EYSRAEG
-300 YYAPSPTEKEATAC
+300 YYAPRPTEKEATAC
-314 RNSDFKLANLYF
+314 RNSDFQLANIYF

-360 TRTAFASAKYEHRW
+360 TRTAFASGRYEHRW

-383 AYRANYDRY
+383 SYRANYDRY
-392 EWHRG
+392 EWHRDL
-397 QRLYGNFHFAQTA
+397 RLYGNFHFAQTA
-410 SASIAAHYAS
+410 SAALSAHYAS
-420 RIGTTSFGAG
+420 RVGTTSFGVS
-430 VRNENMHSTNLGD
+430 VRNESMHSTNLGD
-443 TINPNGQVPNVADFP
+443 TINPDGQVPNVKDFP
-458 LADVR
+458 LSQVR
-463 VLDLVKGGNRFHANY
+463 VLDLVKGGNRFHTNY

-511 NIGYSF
+511 NIGYEF
-517 EKAGTLYA
+517 KKAGTIYA

-552 KPEEAWLLSIGY
+552 KPEEAWLLSVGY
-564 KGTLNLLPSTGRSGG
+564 KGTWSGL
-579 AFSWAVDWYYR
+579 SWSADWYYR

-598 VYVPAD
+598 VYVPTD
-604 TKRPYHAE
+604 TKRPFHAE

-620 GVELSVAYRFPSFFP
+620 GLELSLAYRLNE
-635 PSWGEREGPCISVD
+635 WLRCVSVD

-654 LDLNLK
+654 LDLDLK
-660 ESGSRYLDYLSHK
+660 EAGSRYLDYLSHK
-673 LSIHL
+673 LAIHL

-705 GAVTD
+705 GEVAD
-710 YQPVWLLD
+710 YKPVWLLD
-718 GSIFWQNKYL
+718 GSVYWQNKYL
-728 RVSADCTNMTNT
+728 RVSADCTNMTNS

-754 AKVSIKAML
+754 AKISIKAKL

>member
-1 MFKQFQT
+1 MFKT
-8 ISNFRQRSAIRFR
+8 ILKQQGIRFR
-21 RFCHKAY
+21 QFSHKAY

-58 IALSALLLLA
+58 IAVSALLLFSGIA
-68 GVAPAEADE
+68 AVEADE
-77 GVPKDSVPLTA
+77 GVPKDSVPLEA

-97 VVSHKAEVHSEAY
+97 VVSHKAEVNSEAY
-110 RLITQVSRAEIEA
+110 RLITQVSQAEIEA
-123 LPVQT
+123 LPIQT

-143 RGANGAQADIS
+143 RGANGAQADIN

-161 QVLVLINGVPLS
+161 QVLVLLNGVPLS

-186 STELIERV
+186 STEMIERV
-194 EVLQGTSASLHG
+194 EVLQGTSANLHG

-220 PQPSPQGREHDV
+220 PQPSPQGREHDLT
-232 RLKLTAGMNGLVNPE
+232 LKLTAGMNGLVNPE
-247 IAATL
+247 VAASIQKDEAL
-252 AIPDKSSS
+252 F
-260 LERVKS
+260 
-266 SARSDCRWP
+266 
-275 SVELPPGG
+275 
-283 VKPLTINLSA
+283 NLSA
-293 EYSRADG
+293 EYSRAEG
-300 YYAPSPTEKEATAC
+300 YYAPRPTEKEATAC
-314 RNSDFKLANLYF
+314 RNSDFQLANIYF

-360 TRTAFASAKYEHRW
+360 TRTAFVSGRYEHRW

-410 SASIAAHYAS
+410 SAALSAHYAS
-420 RIGTTSFGAG
+420 KIGTTSFGVS

-443 TINPNGQVPNVADFP
+443 TINPDGQVPNVADFP

-463 VLDLVKGGNRFHANY
+463 VLDLVKGGNRFHTNY

-511 NIGYSF
+511 NIGYEF
-517 EKAGTLYA
+517 KKAGTIYV

-564 KGTLNLLPSTGRSGG
+564 KGNLSPTLSSREGGR
-579 AFSWAVDWYYR
+579 FSWAVDWYYR

-598 VYVPAD
+598 VYVPTD
-604 TKRPYHAE
+604 TKRPFHAE

-620 GVELSVAYRFPSFFP
+620 GLELSLAYRLNE
-635 PSWGEREGPCISVD
+635 WLRCVSVD

-654 LDLNLK
+654 LDLDLK
-660 ESGSRYLDYLSHK
+660 EAGSRYLDYLSHK
-673 LSIHL
+673 LAIHL

-705 GAVTD
+705 GEVAD

-718 GSIFWQNKYL
+718 GSVYWQNKYL

-754 AKVSIKAML
+754 AKVSIKAKLY

>member
-1 MFKQFQT
+1 MFKT
-8 ISNFRQRSAIRFR
+8 ILKQQGIRFR
-21 RFCHKAY
+21 QFSHKAY

-58 IALSALLLLA
+58 IAVSALLLFSGIA
-68 GVAPAEADE
+68 AVEADE
-77 GVPKDSVPLTA
+77 GVPKDSVPLEA

-97 VVSHKAEVHSEAY
+97 VVSHKAEVNSEAY
-110 RLITQVSRAEIEA
+110 RLITQVSQAEIEA
-123 LPVQT
+123 LPIQT

-161 QVLVLINGVPLS
+161 QVLVLLNGVPLS

-186 STELIERV
+186 STEMIERV
-194 EVLQGTSASLHG
+194 EVLQGTSANLHG

-247 IAATL
+247 IAATF
-252 AIPDKSSS
+252 AIPNNNS
-260 LERVKS
+260 LPCGEGR
-266 SARSDCRWP
+266 
-275 SVELPPGG
+275 GG
-283 VKPLTINLSA
+283 VINLSA
-293 EYSRADG
+293 EYSRAEG
-300 YYAPSPTEKEATAC
+300 YYAPRPTEKEATAC
-314 RNSDFKLANLYF
+314 RNSDFQLANIYF

-360 TRTAFASAKYEHRW
+360 TRTAFASGRYEHRW

-392 EWHRG
+392 EWHRD

-410 SASIAAHYAS
+410 SAALSAHYAS
-420 RIGTTSFGAG
+420 KIGTTSFGVS

-443 TINPNGQVPNVADFP
+443 TINPDGQVPNVADFP
-458 LADVR
+458 LTDVR
-463 VLDLVKGGNRFHANY
+463 VLDLVKGGNRFHTNY

-511 NIGYSF
+511 NIGYEF
-517 EKAGTLYA
+517 KKAGTIYV

-564 KGTLNLLPSTGRSGG
+564 KGNLSPTLSSREGGR
-579 AFSWAVDWYYR
+579 FSWAVDWYYR

-598 VYVPAD
+598 VYVPTD
-604 TKRPYHAE
+604 TKRPFHAE

-620 GVELSVAYRFPSFFP
+620 GLELSLAYRLNE
-635 PSWGEREGPCISVD
+635 WLRCVSVD

-654 LDLNLK
+654 LDLDLK
-660 ESGSRYLDYLSHK
+660 EAGSRYLDYLSHK
-673 LSIHL
+673 VAIHL

-705 GAVTD
+705 GEVAD

-718 GSIFWQNKYL
+718 GSVYWQNTYL
-728 RVSADCTNMTNT
+728 RVSADCTNMTNS

-754 AKVSIKAML
+754 AKVSIKAKLY

>member
-1 MFKQFQT
+1 MHAFLLKADSGRLKTYFMFKT
-8 ISNFRQRSAIRFR
+8 ILKQQGIRFR
-21 RFCHKAY
+21 QFSHKAY

-58 IALSALLLLA
+58 IAVSALLLFSGIA
-68 GVAPAEADE
+68 AVEADE
-77 GVPKDSVPLTA
+77 GVPKDSVPLEA

-97 VVSHKAEVHSEAY
+97 VVSHKAEVNSEAY
-110 RLITQVSRAEIEA
+110 RLITQVSQAEIEA
-123 LPVQT
+123 LPIQT

-161 QVLVLINGVPLS
+161 QVLVLLNGVPLS

-186 STELIERV
+186 STEMIERV
-194 EVLQGTSASLHG
+194 EVLQGTSANLHG
-206 AFSGAINIVTKTTP
+206 AFSGAINIVTRNF
-220 PQPSPQGREHDV
+220 PSLQGGDRG
-232 RLKLTAGMNGLVNPE
+232 RLSLKLTAGMNGLVNPE
-247 IAATL
+247 VAASIQKDEAL
-252 AIPDKSSS
+252 F
-260 LERVKS
+260 
-266 SARSDCRWP
+266 
-275 SVELPPGG
+275 
-283 VKPLTINLSA
+283 NLSA
-293 EYSRADG
+293 EYSRAEG
-300 YYAPSPTEKEATAC
+300 YYAPRPTEKEATAC
-314 RNSDFKLANLYF
+314 RNSDFQLANIYF

-360 TRTAFASAKYEHRW
+360 TRTAFASGRYEHRW

-410 SASIAAHYAS
+410 SAALSAHYAS
-420 RIGTTSFGAG
+420 KIGTTSFGVS

-443 TINPNGQVPNVADFP
+443 TINPDGQVPNVADFP
-458 LADVR
+458 LTDVR
-463 VLDLVKGGNRFHANY
+463 VLDLVKGGNRFHTNY

-511 NIGYSF
+511 NIGYEF
-517 EKAGTLYA
+517 KKAGTIYV

-564 KGTLNLLPSTGRSGG
+564 KGNLSPTLSSREGGR
-579 AFSWAVDWYYR
+579 FSWAVDWYYR

-598 VYVPAD
+598 GYVPTD
-604 TKRPYHAE
+604 TKRPFHAE

-620 GVELSVAYRFPSFFP
+620 GLELSLAYRLNE
-635 PSWGEREGPCISVD
+635 WLRCVSVD

-654 LDLNLK
+654 LDLDLK
-660 ESGSRYLDYLSHK
+660 EAGSRYLDYLSHK
-673 LSIHL
+673 LAIHL

-705 GAVTD
+705 GEVAD

-718 GSIFWQNKYL
+718 GSVYWQNKYL
-728 RVSADCTNMTNT
+728 RVSADCTNMTNS

-754 AKVSIKAML
+754 AKVSIKAKLY